1 MIDFALA
8 FKSHMNEG
16 IVLCF
21 GPDYD
26 QKIYQDFDFG
36 SESTEKRTAEMV
48 RLSYFIVEFLITRFG
63 MSHKVISSNVL
74 AYSKRGY
81 HRMNERY
88 SNQVYGPDK
97 ERLFKALDVRLDE
110 IFKKV
115 MKGRPLITVD
125 ECRG

>member
-1 MIDFALA
+1 MIDLALA

-21 GPDYD
+21 GSDYD
-26 QKIYQDFDFG
+26 QKIYHDFDFG
-36 SESTEKRTAEMV
+36 SDSGDKRSAEMV
-48 RLSYFIVEFLITRFG
+48 RISYFVVEFLITRFG
-63 MSHKVISSNVL
+63 MTHKVIANNVL

-88 SNQVYGPDK
+88 STQAFGPDK
-97 ERLFKALDVRLDE
+97 DRFFKTLDTRLDD
-110 IFKKV
+110 IIKKI